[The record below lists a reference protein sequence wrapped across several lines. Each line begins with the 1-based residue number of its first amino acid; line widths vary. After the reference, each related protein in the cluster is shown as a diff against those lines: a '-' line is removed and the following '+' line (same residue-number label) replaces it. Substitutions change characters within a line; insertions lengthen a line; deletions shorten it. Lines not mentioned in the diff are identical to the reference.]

1 MEEVWAAIKT
11 LLADKAPGPDGY
23 TGKFYKISWP
33 IIKEDVMEA
42 LNRVLQGDVSKL
54 HLLNSAYVTLL
65 PKKAE
70 ALEVKDFRPISLIH
84 SFAKIVTK
92 ILANRLASRLPEI
105 VSTNQSAFIK
115 GRCIH
120 DNFILVQQTAKAV
133 QKQRVPRILLKL
145 DIGKAFDSVSWPF
158 LLEVLTHLGF
168 GSVWCNIISK
178 MLLSSSTRVLVNGE
192 PGEII
197 HHHRG
202 LRQGDPLSPM
212 LFIIV
217 MDVLNSLVLRA
228 QELSLLQPVLR
239 RGNGQRI
246 SLYADDVVMFLQPS
260 REELSV
266 VKEILRIFGDAS

>member
-1 MEEVWAAIKT
+1 VEEVWAAIKS
-11 LLADKAPGPDGY
+11 LPAVKAPGPDGY
-23 TGKFYKISWP
+23 TGKFYKKSWP
-33 IIKEDVMEA
+33 IIKEDFMEA

-105 VSTNQSAFIK
+105 VSANQSAFIK

-120 DNFILVQQTAKAV
+120 DNFILVQQTAKAI
-133 QKQRVPRILLKL
+133 QKHRVSRILLKL
-145 DIGKAFDSVSWPF
+145 DIGKTFGSVSWPF

-168 GSVWCNIISK
+168 GTVWCNIISK

-202 LRQGDPLSPM
+202 LRQGDPLS
-212 LFIIV
+212 
-217 MDVLNSLVLRA
+217 
-228 QELSLLQPVLR
+228 QCYLLL
-239 RGNGQRI
+239 
-246 SLYADDVVMFLQPS
+246 LWMC
-260 REELSV
+260 
-266 VKEILRIFGDAS
+266 